1 MQIQKVKSFNCW
13 EASTNMKAIHFGGG
27 NIGRGFIG
35 EVLNQNNFTIAFVDV
50 NHGIIDTL
58 NEKKSYTI
66 HLAEEGKKTI
76 EIDNVYGINNSTH
89 PEDVVQLFKE
99 TDLVTTAIGPKIL
112 PYIAPLIAQG
122 IKERRAAEVSKPLDV
137 IACENMIGGSSFL
150 KDEVDKHLSEADME
164 YAEKYIGFPNAAVDR
179 IVPAQTH
186 EDVLSVTVEPYKEW
200 VVEKYGLKNTEL
212 ILMGVDYVDDLD
224 PFIER
229 KLFTVNTGH
238 AATAYNG
245 KYAGHQMIDEAL
257 KDETVLKEVKRVL
270 SETGALM
277 VNKWQFD
284 AEEHQ
289 QYIEKILNRFKN
301 PFISDDIS
309 RVGRTPMRKL
319 GYDERFIKPLREAYS
334 RQLSIDALVETI
346 AKALAYRDEKDEE
359 SQELSRLL
367 AENETIDVIRQVTSL
382 TEEDLINRILVE
394 YNQLLKTAE

>member
-1 MQIQKVKSFNCW
+1 
-13 EASTNMKAIHFGGG
+13 MKAIHFGGG

-35 EVLNQNNFTIAFVDV
+35 EVLNQNDFTIAFVDV
-50 NHGIIDTL
+50 NHEIIETL

-66 HLAEEGKKTI
+66 HLAEEGGKMI
-76 EIDNVYGINNSTH
+76 EVDRVYGINNSTN
-89 PEDVVQLFKE
+89 PEEVVQLFKE

-122 IKERRAAEVSKPLDV
+122 IRERRTANVSKPLDV

-150 KDEVDKHLSEADME
+150 KNEVVKHLNEADIE
-164 YAEKYIGFPNAAVDR
+164 YAEQYIGFPNAAVDR

-200 VVEKYGLKNTEL
+200 VVEKSGLKNIDL
-212 ILMGVDYVDDLD
+212 VLNGVDYVDDLD

-245 KYAGHQMIDEAL
+245 KYAGYQMIDEAL

-270 SETGALM
+270 SETGELM
-277 VNKWQFD
+277 VNKWQFN
-284 AEEHQ
+284 AKEHQ

-301 PFISDDIS
+301 PFISDDIA

-346 AKALAYRDEKDEE
+346 AKAFVYRDEKDEE

-367 AENETIDVIRQVTSL
+367 TEKETVDVIRQVTSL
-382 TEEDLINRILVE
+382 TDEELINKILTAYQE
-394 YNQLLKTAE
+394 LLQNDK

>member
-1 MQIQKVKSFNCW
+1 
-13 EASTNMKAIHFGGG
+13 MKAIHFGGG

-35 EVLNQNNFTIAFVDV
+35 EVLNQNDFTIAFVDV
-50 NHGIIDTL
+50 NHGIIEAL

-66 HLAEEGKKTI
+66 HLAEEGEKTI

-122 IKERRAAEVSKPLDV
+122 IKVRRAAEVSKPLDV

-150 KDEVDKHLSEADME
+150 KNEVVKHLNEADIE
-164 YAEKYIGFPNAAVDR
+164 YAEQYIGFPNAAVDR

-200 VVEKYGLKNTEL
+200 VVEKSGLKNIDL
-212 ILMGVDYVDDLD
+212 VLNGVDYVDDLD

-245 KYAGHQMIDEAL
+245 KYAGYQMIDEAL

-270 SETGALM
+270 SETGELM

-284 AEEHQ
+284 AKEHQ

-301 PFISDDIS
+301 PFISDDIA

-346 AKALAYRDEKDEE
+346 AKAFIYRDDKDEE

-367 AENETIDVIRQVTSL
+367 AEKETVDVIRQVTSL
-382 TEEDLINRILVE
+382 IDEELIHKILTA
-394 YNQLLKTAE
+394 YRQLLKNDK